1 MRKWSKGVKIA
12 LLISLS
18 IHITAFLSLR
28 GVALYG
34 SILNIIPRGLFVE
47 IVNVPK
53 DSSILPSMFNEKI
66 EMTER
71 SQVPQKRTTKLSA
84 DLSSMRITSSKLPR
98 HQIITKIENTTHIN
112 QLSVNPEITSQSLP
126 SSSLPAASLAGSAQ
140 GTFSQGKD
148 IGKGLRSNV
157 SGKSREMVDSSKIIP
172 TTQPKNSVADLS
184 LSKKLRIYKDSDMPY
199 VKAFGEIGSHIA
211 KFKSKKVDVAFIIDI
226 SESMQDDIDA
236 IRQHLNILI
245 EEFRESSLDY
255 TIGVVTFHYNAL
267 LSWLGTDVEITDQ
280 TRDVEVIRDVLKNI
294 KVGGDERP
302 LDALMKAFSKVKF
315 RSGAGRHF
323 ILVTDEYVKV
333 TYTIS
338 DILKEAKRLKI
349 VVDVIGRDEPFQRA
363 LAEQTGGMWMPIE
376 EAEKK

>member
-1 MRKWSKGVKIA
+1 VRKWSKGVKIA